1 EMNARQEKIIELLR
15 ESGGWM
21 KGKDIALVMGVSTRT
36 IRNDVETINASLTGA
51 AIESSFQLGY
61 HLKTQEAPVSRA
73 KSVIPQTPEERR
85 SFILKQL
92 LRHRDIN
99 INDLPEKV
107 CVSLFTIESDLRV
120 IRQWLADSS
129 YLRLESGRNRI
140 RLVGEEAAKRRL
152 YKFLLSQEVE
162 ENFLNMDTLNELY
175 PDFDL
180 TEIRDLLAECE
191 KRHGIEIRET
201 AQSMVL
207 MHVGIALTRV
217 LNFNPMERVEALKDL
232 QETPQ
237 YQAAREFWDK
247 IALRFQVTAPEPEI
261 SQLALLFMGKGSG
274 NYYKA
279 DTIPV
284 NGKEISLEDLTTAM
298 LEEVRKL
305 YGVDLTTDSKLQE
318 GLSLHL
324 RGLLLRLRDRTQVDN
339 VYLEELRWR
348 FPLIYDMG
356 VTASR
361 KLHEILGI
369 QLDPNEIGFLALHLG
384 AAYTIHRKP
393 SKYRAV
399 VVFPSDQALAT
410 VVIEKIRRQF
420 QDRMDVVAVLDAYE
434 KKRVED
440 LNPDLILTT
449 LPLDHGLNV
458 PTVQLSVF
466 YSQENESQIF
476 QQLNRLDKNRQ
487 KDIFQ
492 HRIRELIKP
501 EYFLETLDA
510 SDSEDVIR
518 KMCQPLVKAGC
529 IPPEYADA
537 VLEREGYAPTSF
549 AAGFAL
555 PHALNVT
562 IRESAISVAHLD
574 HPLQWGDHS
583 VDFVLLL
590 AIREEDRE
598 LLGIFFDWWIQII
611 SDPLRFGLLK
621 EKNGYA
627 AFVQAILEEK

>member
-1 EMNARQEKIIELLR
+1 MNARQEKIIELLR

-92 LRHRDIN
+92 LRHHDIN

-120 IRQWLADSS
+120 IRQWLPDSS
-129 YLRLESGRNRI
+129 GLHLESGRNRI
-140 RLVGEEAAKRRL
+140 RLVGDEAAKRRL

-217 LNFNPMERVEALKDL
+217 LNFNPMERVEALEDL

-237 YQAAREFWDK
+237 YLAAREFWDK
-247 IALRFQVTAPEPEI
+247 IARRFQVTAPEPEI

>member
-1 EMNARQEKIIELLR
+1 MNARQEKIIELLR

-129 YLRLESGRNRI
+129 DLHLESGRNRI
-140 RLVGEEAAKRRL
+140 RLVGDEAAKRRL

-232 QETPQ
+232 QQTPQ
-237 YQAAREFWDK
+237 YLAAREFWDK
-247 IALRFQVTAPEPEI
+247 IARRFQVTAPEPEI

-284 NGKEISLEDLTTAM
+284 NGKDISLEDLTTAM

-621 EKNGYA
+621 EKDGYA

>member
-1 EMNARQEKIIELLR
+1 
-15 ESGGWM
+15 M

-129 YLRLESGRNRI
+129 NLRLESGRNRI

-399 VVFPSDQALAT
+399 VVFPSDQPLAT

-549 AAGFAL
+549 AAGFVL

>member
-1 EMNARQEKIIELLR
+1 MNARQEKIIELLR

-129 YLRLESGRNRI
+129 DLHLESGRNRI
-140 RLVGEEAAKRRL
+140 RLVGDEAAKRRL

-232 QETPQ
+232 QQTPQ
-237 YQAAREFWDK
+237 YLAAREFWDK
-247 IALRFQVTAPEPEI
+247 IARRFQVTAPEPEI

-284 NGKEISLEDLTTAM
+284 NGKDISLEDLTTAM

-549 AAGFAL
+549 AAGLAL

-562 IRESAISVAHLD
+562 IRESAMSVAHLD

>member
-1 EMNARQEKIIELLR
+1 MNARQEKIIELLR

-129 YLRLESGRNRI
+129 DLHLESGRNRI
-140 RLVGEEAAKRRL
+140 RLVGDEAAKRRL

-232 QETPQ
+232 QQTPQ
-237 YQAAREFWDK
+237 YLAAREFWDK
-247 IALRFQVTAPEPEI
+247 IARRFQVTAPEPEI

-284 NGKEISLEDLTTAM
+284 NGKDISLEDLTTAM

>member
-1 EMNARQEKIIELLR
+1 MNARQEKIIELLR

-73 KSVIPQTPEERR
+73 KSVIPQTPEEWR

-129 YLRLESGRNRI
+129 NLRLESGRNRT

-261 SQLALLFMGKGSG
+261 SQLALLFIGKGSG

>member
-1 EMNARQEKIIELLR
+1 MNARQEKIIELLR

-129 YLRLESGRNRI
+129 DLHLESGRNRI
-140 RLVGEEAAKRRL
+140 RLVGDEAAKRRL

-247 IALRFQVTAPEPEI
+247 IARRFQVTAPEPEI

-284 NGKEISLEDLTTAM
+284 NGKDISLEDLTTAM

-549 AAGFAL
+549 AAAFAL

>member
-1 EMNARQEKIIELLR
+1 
-15 ESGGWM
+15 M

-129 YLRLESGRNRI
+129 NLRLESGRNRI
-140 RLVGEEAAKRRL
+140 RLVGDEAAKRRL

-217 LNFNPMERVEALKDL
+217 LNFNPMERVEALEDL

-237 YQAAREFWDK
+237 YLAAREFWDK
-247 IALRFQVTAPEPEI
+247 IARRFQVTAPEPEI

>member
-1 EMNARQEKIIELLR
+1 MNARQEKIIELLR

-129 YLRLESGRNRI
+129 NLRLDSGRNRI
-140 RLVGEEAAKRRL
+140 RLVGDEAAKRRL

>member
-1 EMNARQEKIIELLR
+1 MNARQEKIIELLR

-129 YLRLESGRNRI
+129 DLHLESGRNRI
-140 RLVGEEAAKRRL
+140 RLVGDEAAKRRL

-232 QETPQ
+232 QQTPQ
-237 YQAAREFWDK
+237 YQAAREFWGK
-247 IALRFQVTAPEPEI
+247 IARRFQVTAPEPEI

-537 VLEREGYAPTSF
+537 VLEREGYGTTSF
-549 AAGFAL
+549 PAGFSL

>member
-1 EMNARQEKIIELLR
+1 MNARQEKIIELLR

-129 YLRLESGRNRI
+129 NLRLESGRNRI
-140 RLVGEEAAKRRL
+140 RLVGDEAAKRRL

-237 YQAAREFWDK
+237 YLAAREFWDK
-247 IALRFQVTAPEPEI
+247 IARRFQVTAPEPEI
-261 SQLALLFMGKGSG
+261 SQLALLFMCKGSG

-369 QLDPNEIGFLALHLG
+369 QLDPNEIGFLALHVG

>member
-1 EMNARQEKIIELLR
+1 MNARQEKIIELLR

-129 YLRLESGRNRI
+129 DLHLESGRNRI
-140 RLVGEEAAKRRL
+140 RLVGDEAAKRRL

-232 QETPQ
+232 QQTPQ

-247 IALRFQVTAPEPEI
+247 IARRFQVTAPEPEI

>member
-1 EMNARQEKIIELLR
+1 MNARQEKIIELLR

-129 YLRLESGRNRI
+129 NLRLESGRNRI
-140 RLVGEEAAKRRL
+140 RLVGQEAAKRRL

-162 ENFLNMDTLNELY
+162 ENFLNLDTLNELY

>member
-1 EMNARQEKIIELLR
+1 MNARQEKIIELLR

-180 TEIRDLLAECE
+180 TEIRALLAECE

-247 IALRFQVTAPEPEI
+247 IARRFQVTAPEPEI

-324 RGLLLRLRDRTQVDN
+324 RGLLQRLRDRTQVDN

>member
-1 EMNARQEKIIELLR
+1 MNARQEKIIELLR

-129 YLRLESGRNRI
+129 NLRLESGRNRI
-140 RLVGEEAAKRRL
+140 RLVGQEAAKRRL

-180 TEIRDLLAECE
+180 TEIRGLLAECE

>member
-1 EMNARQEKIIELLR
+1 
-15 ESGGWM
+15 M

-129 YLRLESGRNRI
+129 DLHLESGRNRI
-140 RLVGEEAAKRRL
+140 RLVGDEAAKRRL

-232 QETPQ
+232 QQTPQ
-237 YQAAREFWDK
+237 YLAAREFWDK
-247 IALRFQVTAPEPEI
+247 IARRFQVTAPEPEI

-284 NGKEISLEDLTTAM
+284 NGKDISLEALTTAM

>member
-1 EMNARQEKIIELLR
+1 MNARQEKIIELLR

-129 YLRLESGRNRI
+129 DLHLESGRNRI
-140 RLVGEEAAKRRL
+140 LLVGDEAAKRRL

-232 QETPQ
+232 QQTPQ
-237 YQAAREFWDK
+237 YLAAREFWDK
-247 IALRFQVTAPEPEI
+247 IARRFQVTAPEPEI

-284 NGKEISLEDLTTAM
+284 NGKDISLEDLTTAM

-562 IRESAISVAHLD
+562 IREPAISVAHLD

>member
-1 EMNARQEKIIELLR
+1 MNARQEKIIELLR

-129 YLRLESGRNRI
+129 DLHLESGRNRI
-140 RLVGEEAAKRRL
+140 RLVGDEAAKRRL

-232 QETPQ
+232 QQTPQ

-247 IALRFQVTAPEPEI
+247 IARRFQVTAPEPEI

-537 VLEREGYAPTSF
+537 VLEREDYAPTSF

>member
-1 EMNARQEKIIELLR
+1 MNARQEKIIELLR

-247 IALRFQVTAPEPEI
+247 IARRFQVTAPEPEI

-324 RGLLLRLRDRTQVDN
+324 RGLLQRLRDRTQVDN

-492 HRIRELIKP
+492 HRIQELIKP

>member
-1 EMNARQEKIIELLR
+1 MNARQEKIIELLR

-129 YLRLESGRNRI
+129 NLRLESGRNRI
-140 RLVGEEAAKRRL
+140 RLVGDEAAKRRL

-232 QETPQ
+232 QQTPQ

-247 IALRFQVTAPEPEI
+247 IARRFQVTAPEPEI

>member
-1 EMNARQEKIIELLR
+1 MNARQEKIIELLR

>member
-1 EMNARQEKIIELLR
+1 MNARQEKIIELLR

-129 YLRLESGRNRI
+129 DLHLESGRNRI
-140 RLVGEEAAKRRL
+140 RLVGDEAAKRRL

-232 QETPQ
+232 QQTPQ
-237 YQAAREFWDK
+237 YLAAREFWDK
-247 IALRFQVTAPEPEI
+247 IARRFQVTAPEPEI

-284 NGKEISLEDLTTAM
+284 NGKDISLEDLTTAM

-621 EKNGYA
+621 EKNGYV

>member
-1 EMNARQEKIIELLR
+1 MNARQEKIIELLR

-129 YLRLESGRNRI
+129 NLRLDSGRNRI
-140 RLVGEEAAKRRL
+140 RLVGDEAAKRRL

-191 KRHGIEIRET
+191 QRHGIEIRET

-232 QETPQ
+232 QQTPQ
-237 YQAAREFWDK
+237 YLAAREFWDK
-247 IALRFQVTAPEPEI
+247 IARRFQVTAPEPEI

-284 NGKEISLEDLTTAM
+284 NGKDISLEDLTTAM

>member
-1 EMNARQEKIIELLR
+1 
-15 ESGGWM
+15 M

-247 IALRFQVTAPEPEI
+247 IARRFQVTAPEPEI

-324 RGLLLRLRDRTQVDN
+324 RGLLQRLRDRTQVDN

>member
-1 EMNARQEKIIELLR
+1 MNARQEKIIELLR

-120 IRQWLADSS
+120 IRQWLPDSS
-129 YLRLESGRNRI
+129 GLHLESGRNRI
-140 RLVGEEAAKRRL
+140 RLVGDEAAKRRL

-217 LNFNPMERVEALKDL
+217 LNFNPMERVEALEDL

-237 YQAAREFWDK
+237 YLAAREFWDK
-247 IALRFQVTAPEPEI
+247 IARRFQVTAPEPEI
-261 SQLALLFMGKGSG
+261 SQLALLFMGKGCG

>member
-1 EMNARQEKIIELLR
+1 MNARQEKIIELLR

-120 IRQWLADSS
+120 IRQWLPDSS
-129 YLRLESGRNRI
+129 GLHLESGRNRI
-140 RLVGEEAAKRRL
+140 RLVGDEAAKRRL

-217 LNFNPMERVEALKDL
+217 LNFNPMERVEALEDL

-237 YQAAREFWDK
+237 YLAAREFWDK
-247 IALRFQVTAPEPEI
+247 IARRFQVTAPEPEI

>member
-1 EMNARQEKIIELLR
+1 MNARQEKIIELLR

-129 YLRLESGRNRI
+129 NLRLESGRNRI

-399 VVFPSDQALAT
+399 VVFPSDQPLAT

-549 AAGFAL
+549 AAGYAL

>member
-1 EMNARQEKIIELLR
+1 MNARQEKIIELLR

-129 YLRLESGRNRI
+129 NLRLESGRNRI

-232 QETPQ
+232 QQTPQ
-237 YQAAREFWDK
+237 YLAAREFWDK
-247 IALRFQVTAPEPEI
+247 IARRFQVTAPEPEI

-284 NGKEISLEDLTTAM
+284 NGKDISLEDLTTAM

>member
-1 EMNARQEKIIELLR
+1 MNARQEKIIELLR

-129 YLRLESGRNRI
+129 NLRLESGRNRI
-140 RLVGEEAAKRRL
+140 RLEGDEAAKRRL

-237 YQAAREFWDK
+237 YLAAREFWDK
-247 IALRFQVTAPEPEI
+247 IARRFQVTAPEPEI

>member
-1 EMNARQEKIIELLR
+1 MNARQEKIIELLR

-129 YLRLESGRNRI
+129 NLRLESGRNRI
-140 RLVGEEAAKRRL
+140 RLVGDEAAKRRL

-217 LNFNPMERVEALKDL
+217 LNFNPMERVEALEDL

-237 YQAAREFWDK
+237 YLAAREFWDK
-247 IALRFQVTAPEPEI
+247 IARRFQVTAPEPEI

>member
-1 EMNARQEKIIELLR
+1 MNARQEKIIELLR

-129 YLRLESGRNRI
+129 NLRLESGRNRI
-140 RLVGEEAAKRRL
+140 RLVGDEAAKRRL

-217 LNFNPMERVEALKDL
+217 LNFNPMERVEALEDL

-237 YQAAREFWDK
+237 YLAAREFWDK
-247 IALRFQVTAPEPEI
+247 ITRRFQVTAPEPEI

-384 AAYTIHRKP
+384 AAYTIHRTP